1 MPEIEVAIQGLF
13 LIEEEFAKDEDDE
26 EDVVGGRRDSTVD
39 NASADEADM
48 KKAQTQFVKEDRI

>member
-13 LIEEEFAKDEDDE
+13 LIEEEFKYDDDDE

-39 NASADEADM
+39 NVS
-48 KKAQTQFVKEDRI
+48 